1 MTIAKVLQIRTWRFA
16 TAAVFLTIGVVS
28 TASAHVSMWPRE
40 SRVGMTEKYT
50 VRVPTE
56 GKVATTKAEMV
67 VPEGVAVGL
76 VGAAGTTWKHD
87 IKRENGRIVGVTWHV
102 NIPPGEFME
111 FVFLARNPK
120 DKAEIVW
127 SLRQTYADGTS
138 EDWTTTPDGKIRP
151 TATTKLVAGTP

>member
-1 MTIAKVLQIRTWRFA
+1 MRKSNAKFRTLITAGMGLFAIACT
-16 TAAVFLTIGVVS
+16 TA
-28 TASAHVSMWPRE
+28 ASAHVSVWPRE
-40 SRVGMTEKYT
+40 SRAGVSEKYT

-56 GKVATTKAEMV
+56 GKVATTKAELR

-76 VGAAGTTWKHD
+76 VGAAGNWKQD
-87 IKRENGRIVGVTWHV
+87 VIRENDRIVGITWHV

-127 SLRQTYADGTS
+127 TLTQTYADGTT
-138 EDWTTTPDGKIRP
+138 EDWTKAPDGKIRP
-151 TATTKLVAGTP
+151 TATIKLTGAP

>member
-1 MTIAKVLQIRTWRFA
+1 MNRLKTKQTRNLIAVVGLALGMTWVGA
-16 TAAVFLTIGVVS
+16 
-28 TASAHVSMWPRE
+28 ASAHVSMWPRE
-40 SRVGMTEKYT
+40 SRAGVTERYT

-56 GKVATTKAEMV
+56 GKVATTKAEMM

-76 VGAAGTTWKHD
+76 VGVAGSNWKHEV
-87 IKRENGRIVGVTWHV
+87 KRENDRIAGVTWHV

-127 SLRQTYADGTS
+127 TLRQTYADGTS
-138 EDWTTTPDGKIRP
+138 EDWTKAPDGKIRP

>member
-1 MTIAKVLQIRTWRFA
+1 MNRLKTKQTRNLIAVVGLALGMTWVGA
-16 TAAVFLTIGVVS
+16 
-28 TASAHVSMWPRE
+28 ASAHVSMWPRE
-40 SRVGMTEKYT
+40 SRAGVTERYT

-56 GKVATTKAEMV
+56 GKVATTKAEMM

-76 VGAAGTTWKHD
+76 VGAAGSNWKHEV
-87 IKRENGRIVGVTWHV
+87 KRENDRIVGVTWHV

-127 SLRQTYADGTS
+127 TLRQTYADGTS
-138 EDWTTTPDGKIRP
+138 EDWTKAPDGKIRP